1 MVEHSPSRFESI
13 QFAMV
18 IDLLSSDLSQNGRE
32 WRVVSPKNGYK
43 TGGEG
48 GVCLQYDAS
57 TQGQNFAQN
66 GRQKPFCTGLEVSY
80 SVTKTSTASR
90 LRPKQSASIK
100 TCTTYDC

>member
-1 MVEHSPSRFESI
+1 
-13 QFAMV
+13 MV

-57 TQGQNFAQN
+57 TQGQFLHKMVAKNHSA
-66 GRQKPFCTGLEVSY
+66 P
-80 SVTKTSTASR
+80 A
-90 LRPKQSASIK
+90 LRYPIL
-100 TCTTYDC
+100 

>member
-48 GVCLQYDAS
+48 GVCL
-57 TQGQNFAQN
+57 
-66 GRQKPFCTGLEVSY
+66 
-80 SVTKTSTASR
+80 
-90 LRPKQSASIK
+90 
-100 TCTTYDC
+100 

>member
-57 TQGQNFAQN
+57 TQGHFLHKMVAKNHSA
-66 GRQKPFCTGLEVSY
+66 P
-80 SVTKTSTASR
+80 A
-90 LRPKQSASIK
+90 LRYPIL
-100 TCTTYDC
+100 